1 MKKVMN
7 KFVVSLMI
15 VFLIFRIVVAVKAK
29 EGEYFIVQ
37 PIDPTVE
44 IALIFI
50 SFICILLVMRRLKV
64 GSVIYAL
71 TYFAYFGVDIYNQI
85 MNVINDGSFSLN
97 VGTNFTVSV
106 LGIIMGILAIM
117 NIASYNV
124 KVTKDKQTEWFYD
137 NKDLD
142 RKVDEK
148 SDHNNYRI
156 L

>member
-1 MKKVMN
+1 
-7 KFVVSLMI
+7 
-15 VFLIFRIVVAVKAK
+15 
-29 EGEYFIVQ
+29 
-37 PIDPTVE
+37 
-44 IALIFI
+44 
-50 SFICILLVMRRLKV
+50 MRRLKV
-64 GSVIYAL
+64 VSVIYAL

>member
-7 KFVVSLMI
+7 KFVVALMI
-15 VFLIFRIVVAVKAK
+15 VFLLFRIVVAVKAK

-50 SFICILLVMRRLKV
+50 TFICILLVMRRLKV

-117 NIASYNV
+117 NIASY
-124 KVTKDKQTEWFYD
+124 KDKQTEWFYD